1 MDLSVVERLILMN
14 LLPNEGTYVNLK
26 LVRVAREEL
35 SFSDEE
41 VKLLQFVQ
49 DGEQV
54 KWNMEANIL
63 KDVTLGEVV
72 TIMVVDSLKKLD
84 GEGKLK
90 NEHFTLFEKFCC

>member
-1 MDLSVVERLILMN
+1 MELTVVERLVLMN
-14 LLPNEGTYVNLK
+14 LLPQEGSYVNLK

-41 VKLLQFVQ
+41 VKLLGFVQ

-63 KDVTLGEVV
+63 KDVELGEVV
-72 TIMVVDSLKKLD
+72 TILVVDSLKKLD

-90 NEHFTLFEKFCC
+90 NDHFTLFEKFCT

>member
-14 LLPNEGTYVNLK
+14 LLPNEGTYINLK

>member
-1 MDLSVVERLILMN
+1 MELSVVERLILMN

-41 VKLLQFVQ
+41 VRALGFVQ
-49 DGEQV
+49 DGDQV

-63 KDVTLGEVV
+63 KDVRLGEVV
-72 TIMVVDSLKKLD
+72 TLMVIDSLKKLD
-84 GEGKLK
+84 EEGKLK
-90 NEHFTLFEKFCC
+90 NDHFSLFEKFCL

>member
-1 MDLSVVERLILMN
+1 MELTVVERLILMN

-41 VKLLQFVQ
+41 VRALQFVQ
-49 DGEQV
+49 EGEQV
-54 KWNMEANIL
+54 RWNTSAGIV
-63 KDVTLGEVV
+63 KDVELSEVV
-72 TIMVVDSLKKLD
+72 TTMVVNALKKLD

-90 NEHFTLFEKFCC
+90 NDHFTLFEKFCQ